1 MDAIVP
7 AGEDPEPEI
16 NASAEDDEPNIF
28 GWKKSYGKVDTAA
41 AAAAMG
47 DENQDAENQTTED
60 DKDDESQVRSWSFSL
75 PRTHS
80 SSRALSWGGRTQ
92 VRGPYRGGFNKF

>member
-1 MDAIVP
+1 MDAVVP

-28 GWKKSYGKVDTAA
+28 GWKKSYGKVDTTA

-75 PRTHS
+75 PRTHT
-80 SSRALSWGGRTQ
+80 SSRALSWG
-92 VRGPYRGGFNKF
+92 V